1 MFWGTFVP
9 MQSFYLPY
17 QNSRI
22 HGAIA
27 GKGGDLLICL
37 HGFGESTQP
46 FSRLVPALGEVFTIV
61 ALDLPLHGKTVW
73 QEQRPFARED
83 LQAIITLV
91 LKTQKKTVF
100 SLLGYSMGGRLALCL
115 TEMMAS
121 QIRELILLAA
131 DGLRDNPW
139 HYLVTQT
146 RIGQRLFKH
155 VTYHPGFYYG
165 LLNTGNK
172 LKLVNNSLHRFAH
185 NSMNTL
191 EKREQVYNVWTLMRH
206 MMPNRKQV
214 KQLLAQYR
222 IRTLLIFGKYDRVIP
237 PVLGVRFM
245 DGTFPCEMLVID
257 KGHQLLT
264 EDLGEIIL
272 DKL

>member
-1 MFWGTFVP
+1 

-17 QNSRI
+17 ENSRI

-27 GKGGDLLICL
+27 GKGKDLLICL
-37 HGFGESTQP
+37 HGFGESTLP
-46 FSRLVPALGEVFTIV
+46 FSRLVPTLGEIFTIV
-61 ALDLPLHGKTVW
+61 ALDLPLHGKTQW
-73 QEQRPFARED
+73 QENRPFEKED
-83 LQAIITLV
+83 LRAIISL
-91 LKTQKKTVF
+91 LLQAQKKSGF

-115 TEMMAS
+115 TEMMAP

-139 HYLVTQT
+139 HHFVTQT
-146 RIGQRLFKH
+146 RIGHRLFKH
-155 VTYHPGFYYG
+155 ITYHPGFYFW

-172 LKLVNNSLHRFAH
+172 LKLINNSLHRFAN

-191 EKREQVYNVWTLMRH
+191 QKRELVLNVWTIMAH
-206 MMPNRKQV
+206 MMPDRKRI
-214 KQLLAQYR
+214 KQLLAQYH
-222 IRTLLIFGKYDRVIP
+222 IHTLLIFGKYDRVIP
-237 PVLGVRFM
+237 SSLGIRFM
-245 DGTFPCEMLVID
+245 DGSFPCEMMVLD

-272 DKL
+272 DKI

>member
-1 MFWGTFVP
+1 

-17 QNSRI
+17 ENSRI
-22 HGAIA
+22 HGVIA
-27 GKGGDLLICL
+27 GKGDDLLVCL
-37 HGFGESTQP
+37 HGFGESTLP
-46 FSRLVPALGEVFTIV
+46 FSRLVPALGDAFTIV

-73 QEQRPFARED
+73 QENRPFEKED
-83 LQAIITLV
+83 LHAIIDLL
-91 LKTQKKTVF
+91 LKMQKKTVF
-100 SLLGYSMGGRLALCL
+100 SLLGYSMGGRLALCI
-115 TEMMAS
+115 TEKMAP

-139 HYLVTQT
+139 HHFVTQT
-146 RIGQRLFKH
+146 RIGHRLFKH
-155 VTYHPGFYYG
+155 ITYHPGFYFW

-172 LKLVNNSLHRFAH
+172 LRLINNSLHRFAN

-191 EKREQVYNVWTLMRH
+191 EKRELVFNVWTIMAH
-206 MMPNRKQV
+206 MMPNRKLI

-222 IRTLLIFGKYDRVIP
+222 IHTLLIFGKYDRVIP
-237 PVLGVRFM
+237 SVLGIRFM
-245 DGTFPCEMLVID
+245 DGTFPCETLVLD

-272 DKL
+272 DKI